1 MRRFV
6 TASTASF
13 ALAFAMLAWGTVA
26 TADPTGAKNS
36 FLIPVT
42 CDGVS
47 LLVVVNESGNGTFI
61 PAHVIGSTA
70 VFIPESF
77 DVTFTF
83 TPPGG
88 VPQTETETASK
99 PHPHG
104 EDTCVLDFTFTSP
117 QGTFSGTGTVSG
129 FFTPNR

>member
-6 TASTASF
+6 TVSIASF

-36 FLIPVT
+36 FSIPVT
-42 CDGVS
+42 CDGES
-47 LLVVVNESGNGTFI
+47 LLVVVNGNGTFT

-88 VPQTETETASK
+88 VPQTETETESK
-99 PHPHG
+99 SNPHG
-104 EDTCVLDFTFTSP
+104 DVTCVLDFTFTAP
-117 QGTFSGTGTVSG
+117 EGTFTGTGTVSG
-129 FFTPNR
+129 FLTPNR